1 MGLSEFFRDL
11 WDLVRSPF
19 EDCTSCCDVLDPD
32 YYRKTSP
39 GVRRTPQMF
48 NRWDH
53 DVKFDVGSN
62 PPSRLPPSFSFSP
75 VISSSHAGRTQRS
88 FTSPASLSG
97 SSPSSGSG
105 SASRSQ
111 SPSSYSYEEEDER
124 QVQFLFYGGS
134 DPPTPTGGGAYP
146 SGYRSDMISKYIQ
159 PTEPISPASIA
170 SPRISHEMPCFF
182 SPRTTPTSPMSAPI
196 YSPHLFKIT
205 EQRTR
210 NAEYYRRYTSR

>member
-1 MGLSEFFRDL
+1 MGLGEFFRNV
-11 WDLVRSPF
+11 WDFVCSSF

-48 NRWDH
+48 NRWDN
-53 DVKFDVGSN
+53 DVKYDFGGH
-62 PPSRLPPSFSFSP
+62 PPSRAPSSLPPVSSSP
-75 VISSSHAGRTQRS
+75 VGRTLRS
-88 FTSPASLSG
+88 FTSPSSMSG
-97 SSPSSGSG
+97 SAGSSSG

-134 DPPTPTGGGAYP
+134 DPPTPTGGTYP
-146 SGYRSDMISKYIQ
+146 SGYRSDMISKYVQ
-159 PTEPISPASIA
+159 PVEPASPAFIA
-170 SPRISHEMPCFF
+170 SPRINHEMPCFF

-196 YSPHLFKIT
+196 YSPHLFRIT

-210 NAEYYRRYTSR
+210 NTEYYRRYTSR